1 MQSGDSARDSHLFG
15 RTAVKTERYE
25 WKRLRQGYI
34 QACFSSTIIVTVVL
48 YERDRRVAVK
58 EKTVLETYEEKRQLV
73 QEFNLTS
80 DLFASKV
87 FEDIRACQ
95 ELCRLLL
102 RDQSV
107 VLQNVK
113 TQYVIRNL
121 ETHSM
126 ELDILAER
134 NNGNVIGIEIQMY
147 EEEAPFKR
155 TRYYLSGIDMSILEK
170 GQDYYKL
177 PAVTMVCLTKE
188 DIIGDG
194 RGSYII
200 ERKVDSQ
207 ENTVG
212 NGSKQKNTRNISNG
226 IKERYYNLEYRTGDD
241 KIDELLA
248 YFKDSD
254 PYYRTETFP
263 RIVERVRHF
272 KVHKKGVD
280 IMCAIADRIRNEGK
294 AESRIEDI
302 IELLEELGKVPQRI
316 IELIKAEDN
325 LGVLSRW
332 HKSAARASS
341 FAEFEAN
348 M

>member
-1 MQSGDSARDSHLFG
+1 M
-15 RTAVKTERYE
+15 
-25 WKRLRQGYI
+25 
-34 QACFSSTIIVTVVL
+34 
-48 YERDRRVAVK
+48 K
-58 EKTVLETYEEKRQLV
+58 EKTVLESYEEKRKLV

-87 FEDIRACQ
+87 FEDVDACR
-95 ELCRLLL
+95 ELCRILM

-107 VLQNVK
+107 VLKNVR

-134 NNGNVIGIEIQMY
+134 DNGDIVGIDIQMY
-147 EEEAPFKR
+147 SETAPLKR

-170 GQDYYKL
+170 GKDYSEL
-177 PAVTMVCLTKE
+177 PAVTMVYLTKE
-188 DIIGDG
+188 DIVGG
-194 RGSYII
+194 GKGGYLI
-200 ERKVDSQ
+200 ERK
-207 ENTVG
+207 ENVMENLTDTGSGQRDTV
-212 NGSKQKNTRNISNG
+212 NVSNG
-226 IKERYYNLEYRTGDD
+226 VKERYYNLTCRTGDD

-263 RIVERVRHF
+263 RIVERVRYF
-272 KVHKKGVD
+272 KIQKKGVD
-280 IMCAIADRIRNEGK
+280 IMCEIADRIREEGRLRGM
-294 AESRIEDI
+294 ADAIM
-302 IELLEELGKVPQRI
+302 ELLEELGQVPQRLV
-316 IELIKAEDN
+316 ELIREEDN

-332 HKSAARASS
+332 HKSAARAGSI
-341 FAEFEAN
+341 AEFEAN